1 MVMVMS
7 VSRVRW
13 GDVDP
18 CVAMLNSVVIYCR
31 CEDWTGWL
39 AATTRLYYD
48 LFFLVTF
55 LISVSFVFLYCRDL
69 LCYHFSFYIGIFVI
83 HLSLRLR
90 CCFVF
95 PASCVV
101 DAVSFKKQ
109 YAGRS
114 DYGFHFY
121 MELSQFIY
129 GLLSRS
135 RKSASLP
142 PLNSWEDYMDV
153 AKVADIEKLSCD
165 DFLLNYEFGSVL
177 RGIKGGEAREFR
189 RQCPNLLIGLWI
201 LFWHDTLLPR
211 ISCDISIVSVPS

>member
-7 VSRVRW
+7 GSRVGW
-13 GDVDP
+13 GNVDP
-18 CVAMLNSVVIYCR
+18 YVAISNSVVIYCR

-39 AATTRLYYD
+39 ATTTRLYYD
-48 LFFLVTF
+48 LVFLVTF
-55 LISVSFVFLYCRDL
+55 LISVSLVFCIVIYLS
-69 LCYHFSFYIGIFVI
+69 CYHFSFCIDNFVI

-90 CCFVF
+90 CRSVF
-95 PASCVV
+95 LACCVV

-114 DYGFHFY
+114 DSGFHFY

-142 PLNSWEDYMDV
+142 PLNSWMDV
-153 AKVADIEKLSCD
+153 GRLHGRCQSCR
-165 DFLLNYEFGSVL
+165 Y
-177 RGIKGGEAREFR
+177 
-189 RQCPNLLIGLWI
+189 
-201 LFWHDTLLPR
+201 
-211 ISCDISIVSVPS
+211 